1 VVFGKLISAGYHTTP
16 NEFVSGFSDVSFG
29 GKSTRNNTDDDFPIP
44 VLFRTQCIDGPTT
57 ESAIPPKVVVEE
69 EDQSKEATGCRKSKA
84 ISREMA
90 QRPGMVMTQ
99 VS

>member
-1 VVFGKLISAGYHTTP
+1 VDFLPARESPKYQLATCRPSVPEEEF
-16 NEFVSGFSDVSFG
+16 EFVY
-29 GKSTRNNTDDDFPIP
+29 TEC
-44 VLFRTQCIDGPTT
+44 TQCIDGPTT

-69 EDQSKEATGCRKSKA
+69 EAQNKEATGCRKSKA

-90 QRPGMVMTQ
+90 QRPGMVKTQ

>member
-1 VVFGKLISAGYHTTP
+1 IARDIGTALLWASHWSVVS
-16 NEFVSGFSDVSFG
+16 E
-29 GKSTRNNTDDDFPIP
+29 P
-44 VLFRTQCIDGPTT
+44 VEIAVHRTQCIDGPTT

-69 EDQSKEATGCRKSKA
+69 EAQNKEATGCRKSKA